1 MEEIRIDPI
10 GLSVGLY
17 LTEETMLIEEVKR

>member
-17 LTEETMLIEEVKR
+17 VTEETMFIEEVKR